1 MKNSRQ
7 PSAIGETPKQKHHQ
21 QRDSFPEGFRES
33 RAESH
38 SSGSRKPR
46 AESRS
51 CRRLMISDS
60 QYHIH
65 SLFAALIIFILT
77 SSAVNAVTFTDV
89 TNEAGINFQHS
100 GGTRSS
106 LLPEDMGSGAGFA
119 DIDNDG
125 DIDLYIV
132 NIPGPFTQDA
142 DSRAGNMNALYRNN
156 GDGTFTDITRAAGVG
171 HQGYGMGC
179 VFADY
184 DADADLDLYLTNY
197 GANVLYRN
205 NGNSTFTDVTEIAGV
220 GCELWSTGAAFADV
234 DGDTDLD
241 LYVCNYV
248 TYDLDQ
254 LEQMKEESLQ
264 SGKPVPSAL
273 NPHVFEPQDNVFY
286 RNNGDGTFTDVTV
299 EVGVA
304 AAGGRSMQ
312 AIFSDFD
319 NDNDL
324 DLYVAN
330 DTSTNHVYR
339 NNGDGTFAD
348 VSDES
353 WAADF
358 RGSMGLTAG
367 DYDADGDI
375 DLFMSHWVDEEN
387 ALYRNLF
394 KEAIS
399 HQPSAISKTDRAGK
413 RQQQPQRVTDS
424 RKPKAESQYIR
435 FVDESYTAML
445 AEESIKQ
452 IGWGTAFFDYDNDG
466 DLDIFVT
473 NGSTFQELK
482 QPEVLIPQPDALFR
496 NDGDG
501 MFTDV
506 SESTGIASLP
516 IRVGRGA
523 TFGDY
528 DNDGDVDIFIVNNR
542 APPTLLRNEGDRSI
556 LTGRNNW
563 LHVKLI
569 GTGANRDAIGAKIQ
583 VKTADRTQIRE
594 IYAGDSYMSFSSLVA
609 EFGVG
614 SAKRIETLQITWQNG
629 DTQTRHNIPVN
640 QRIQITQK

>member
-1 MKNSRQ
+1 M
-7 PSAIGETPKQKHHQ
+7 
-21 QRDSFPEGFRES
+21 
-33 RAESH
+33 H
-38 SSGSRKPR
+38 S
-46 AESRS
+46 
-51 CRRLMISDS
+51 I
-60 QYHIH
+60 
-65 SLFAALIIFILT
+65 FATLAIFILAPIT
-77 SSAVNAVTFTDV
+77 VNAVTFVDV
-89 TNEAGINFQHS
+89 TNEAGIQFRHS
-100 GGTRSS
+100 SGTRSS

-132 NIPGPFTQDA
+132 NIPGPFTQEGVA
-142 DSRAGNMNALYRNN
+142 ARSPRPYKGNANALYRNN

-184 DADADLDLYLTNY
+184 DGDADLDLYLTNY
-197 GANVLYRN
+197 GENVLYRN
-205 NGNSTFTDVTEIAGV
+205 NGNATFTDVTAAAGV

-248 TYDLDQ
+248 TYDLEQ

-286 RNNGDGTFTDVTV
+286 RNNGDGTFTDTTD
-299 EVGVA
+299 ETGIA

-339 NNGDGTFAD
+339 NDGGGRFTD

-367 DYDADGDI
+367 DYDADGDV

-394 KEAIS
+394 
-399 HQPSAISKTDRAGK
+399 
-413 RQQQPQRVTDS
+413 
-424 RKPKAESQYIR
+424 AEDGATGQIR
-435 FVDESYTAML
+435 FVDESYTSLL

-452 IGWGTAFFDYDNDG
+452 IGWGTSLFDYDNDG

-473 NGSTFQELK
+473 NGSTFQELR
-482 QPEVLIPQPDALFR
+482 QPEVLIPQADMLFR
-496 NDGDG
+496 NNGDET
-501 MFTDV
+501 FTNV
-506 SESTGIASLP
+506 SQEVGIAALP

-528 DNDGDVDIFIVNNR
+528 DNDGDVDIFVVNNH
-542 APPTLLRNEGDRSI
+542 APPTLLRNEGGNRS
-556 LTGRNNW
+556 NW
-563 LHVKLI
+563 LQVKLV
-569 GTGANRDAIGAKIQ
+569 GSGENPDAIGAKIQ
-583 VKTADRTQIRE
+583 VKTADQTQIRE
-594 IYAGDSYMSFSSLVA
+594 IYAGESYMSFNSLIA

-614 SAKRIETLQITWQNG
+614 HATQIETLQVTWQNG
-629 DTQTRHNIPVN
+629 ETQKLHNVPAN
-640 QRIQITQK
+640 QRIRVTQEKLQ

>member
-1 MKNSRQ
+1 M
-7 PSAIGETPKQKHHQ
+7 
-21 QRDSFPEGFRES
+21 
-33 RAESH
+33 H
-38 SSGSRKPR
+38 S
-46 AESRS
+46 
-51 CRRLMISDS
+51 I
-60 QYHIH
+60 
-65 SLFAALIIFILT
+65 FATLAIFILT
-77 SSAVNAVTFTDV
+77 PITVNAVTFVDV
-89 TNEAGINFQHS
+89 TNEAGIRFQHS
-100 GGTRSS
+100 SGTRSS

-125 DIDLYIV
+125 NIDLYIV
-132 NIPGPFTQDA
+132 NIPGPFTQNGKNNK
-142 DSRAGNMNALYRNN
+142 GNTNALYLNN
-156 GDGTFTDITRAAGVG
+156 GDGTFMDITRAAGVG
-171 HQGYGMGC
+171 HQGFGMGC

-184 DADADLDLYLTNY
+184 DGDADLDLYLTNY
-197 GANVLYRN
+197 GENVLYRN
-205 NGNSTFTDVTEIAGV
+205 NGNATFTDVTDAAGV

-248 TYDLDQ
+248 TYNLEA

-286 RNNGDGTFTDVTV
+286 RNDGDGTFTDATA
-299 EVGVA
+299 ETGIA
-304 AAGGRSMQ
+304 AGGGRSMQ
-312 AIFSDFD
+312 ALFSDFD

-330 DTSTNHVYR
+330 DTTTNHIYR
-339 NNGDGTFAD
+339 NDGSGNFMD
-348 VSDES
+348 VSTES

-394 KEAIS
+394 
-399 HQPSAISKTDRAGK
+399 
-413 RQQQPQRVTDS
+413 
-424 RKPKAESQYIR
+424 AEDGATGQIR
-435 FVDESYTAML
+435 FVDESYTSLL

-452 IGWGTAFFDYDNDG
+452 IGWGTTLFDYDNDG

-482 QPEVLIPQPDALFR
+482 RPEVLIPQADMLFR
-496 NDGDG
+496 NNGDET
-501 MFTDV
+501 FTNV
-506 SESTGIASLP
+506 SQEAGIATLP

-523 TFGDY
+523 AFGDY
-528 DNDGDVDIFIVNNR
+528 DNDGDIDIFIVNNH
-542 APPTLLRNEGDRSI
+542 APPTLLRNEGGNRS
-556 LTGRNNW
+556 NW
-563 LHVKLI
+563 VYVKLV
-569 GTGANRDAIGAKIQ
+569 GAGANRDAIGAKIQ
-583 VKTADRTQIRE
+583 VKTADQTQVRE
-594 IYAGDSYMSFSSLVA
+594 IYAGESYMSANSFVA

-614 SAKRIETLQITWQNG
+614 EATQIETLQVTWQNG
-629 DTQTRHNIPVN
+629 ETQKLHNVPAN
-640 QRIQITQK
+640 QRIRITQE

>member
-1 MKNSRQ
+1 MKNSFQFSVFSFQFSVKRFSSNRILFLTTDNRLLTTI
-7 PSAIGETPKQKHHQ
+7 PLIAILA
-21 QRDSFPEGFRES
+21 F
-33 RAESH
+33 A
-38 SSGSRKPR
+38 
-46 AESRS
+46 
-51 CRRLMISDS
+51 IS
-60 QYHIH
+60 
-65 SLFAALIIFILT
+65 LLT
-77 SSAVNAVTFTDV
+77 AMTLNAVTFTDV
-89 TNEAGINFQHS
+89 TSEAGIDFQHS
-100 GGTRSS
+100 SGTRSS

-125 DIDLYIV
+125 DIDLYVV
-132 NIPGPFTQDA
+132 NIPGPFTQNGRGEVTSPVHNGSA
-142 DSRAGNMNALYRNN
+142 NALYLNN

-171 HQGYGMGC
+171 HRGYGMGC

-184 DADADLDLYLTNY
+184 DGDADLDLYLTNY

-205 NGNSTFTDVTEIAGV
+205 NGDSTFTDVTEIAGV

-248 TYDLDQ
+248 TYDLEQ

-286 RNNGDGTFTDVTV
+286 RNNGDGTFTDVTADA
-299 EVGVA
+299 GIA

-312 AIFSDFD
+312 AVFSDFD

-387 ALYRNLF
+387 ALYRNLL
-394 KEAIS
+394 KEDGI
-399 HQPSAISKTDRAGK
+399 
-413 RQQQPQRVTDS
+413 
-424 RKPKAESQYIR
+424 AERIR

-452 IGWGTAFFDYDNDG
+452 IGWGTALFDYDNDG

-506 SESTGIASLP
+506 SESTGIAALP
-516 IRVGRGA
+516 LRVGRGA

-528 DNDGDVDIFIVNNR
+528 DNDGDVDIFIVNNH
-542 APPTLLRNEGDRSI
+542 APPTLLRNESI
-556 LTGRNNW
+556 VGARLPRPYTGRNNW

-569 GTGANRDAIGAKIQ
+569 GAGANRDAIGAKIQ
-583 VKTADRTQIRE
+583 VKTANQTQIRE

-614 SAKRIETLQITWQNG
+614 NATRIETLQITWQNG
-629 DTQTRHNIPVN
+629 EIQKLHNVPAN
-640 QRIQITQK
+640 QQIRITQKQDP

>member
-1 MKNSRQ
+1 MRLFLLTL
-7 PSAIGETPKQKHHQ
+7 AIVVLTPMTLQ
-21 QRDSFPEGFRES
+21 
-33 RAESH
+33 
-38 SSGSRKPR
+38 
-46 AESRS
+46 
-51 CRRLMISDS
+51 
-60 QYHIH
+60 
-65 SLFAALIIFILT
+65 
-77 SSAVNAVTFTDV
+77 AVTFVDV
-89 TNEAGINFQHS
+89 TNEAGIRFQHS
-100 GGTRSS
+100 SGTRSS

-132 NIPGPFTQDA
+132 NIPGPFTQDG
-142 DSRAGNMNALYRNN
+142 GNNKGNANALYLNN

-184 DADADLDLYLTNY
+184 DGDADLDLYLTNY
-197 GANVLYRN
+197 GKNILYRN
-205 NGNSTFTDVTEIAGV
+205 DGNATFTDVTKVAGV

-248 TYDLDQ
+248 TYDLEQ

-286 RNNGDGTFTDVTV
+286 RNNGDGTFTDATD
-299 EVGVA
+299 ETGIA

-312 AIFSDFD
+312 AVFSDFD

-330 DTSTNHVYR
+330 DTTTNHIYR
-339 NNGDGTFAD
+339 NDGGRVFTD
-348 VSDES
+348 VSAES

-394 KEAIS
+394 TEDGGTE
-399 HQPSAISKTDRAGK
+399 Q
-413 RQQQPQRVTDS
+413 
-424 RKPKAESQYIR
+424 IR
-435 FVDESYTAML
+435 FVDESYTSLL

-452 IGWGTAFFDYDNDG
+452 IGWGTTLFDYDNDG

-482 QPEVLIPQPDALFR
+482 QPEVLIPQPDMLFR
-496 NDGDG
+496 NDGDET
-501 MFTDV
+501 FSNV
-506 SESTGIASLP
+506 SQEAGIAALP

-523 TFGDY
+523 AFGDY
-528 DNDGDVDIFIVNNR
+528 DNDGDVDIFIVNNH
-542 APPTLLRNEGDRSI
+542 APPTLLRNEG
-556 LTGRNNW
+556 GNRNNW
-563 LHVKLI
+563 VYVKLV
-569 GTGANRDAIGAKIQ
+569 GTGANRNAIGAKIRVQTANQTQ
-583 VKTADRTQIRE
+583 VRE
-594 IYAGDSYMSFSSLVA
+594 IYAGESYMSSNSFVA

-614 SAKRIETLQITWQNG
+614 NATQIETLQVTWQNG
-629 DTQTRHNIPVN
+629 KTQKLHNIPTN
-640 QRIQITQK
+640 QQIRITQK

>member
-1 MKNSRQ
+1 MVKTDNSNM
-7 PSAIGETPKQKHHQ
+7 
-21 QRDSFPEGFRES
+21 
-33 RAESH
+33 
-38 SSGSRKPR
+38 PR
-46 AESRS
+46 VYSIIIT
-51 CRRLMISDS
+51 LV
-60 QYHIH
+60 
-65 SLFAALIIFILT
+65 IFILT
-77 SSAVNAVTFTDV
+77 SMTVGAVTFVDV
-89 TNEAGINFQHS
+89 TDEAGIHFRHS
-100 GGTRSS
+100 SGTRSS

-132 NIPGPFTQDA
+132 NISGPFTQGGRGGEYNTRNGFGLFKDQIPPPVRENA
-142 DSRAGNMNALYRNN
+142 NALYRNN

-184 DADADLDLYLTNY
+184 DGDADLDLYLTTY
-197 GANVLYRN
+197 GENVLYRN
-205 NGNSTFTDVTEIAGV
+205 NGNATFTDVTEAAGV
-220 GCELWSTGAAFADV
+220 DCELWSTGAAFADV

-248 TYDLDQ
+248 TYDLEQ

-286 RNNGDGTFTDVTV
+286 RNNGDGTFTDATD
-299 EVGVA
+299 ETGIA
-304 AAGGRSMQ
+304 AVGGRSMQ

-319 NDNDL
+319 NDNDV

-330 DTSTNHVYR
+330 DTSTNHIYR
-339 NNGDGTFAD
+339 NDGGGVFTD
-348 VSDES
+348 VSAES

-387 ALYRNLF
+387 ALYRNLL
-394 KEAIS
+394 KETVGSQQSAVGKEPFVAES
-399 HQPSAISKTDRAGK
+399 DTQPPHTE
-413 RQQQPQRVTDS
+413 S
-424 RKPKAESQYIR
+424 RKPKAESQHIR

-452 IGWGTAFFDYDNDG
+452 IGWGTTLFDYDNDG

-473 NGSTFQELK
+473 NGSTFQELR
-482 QPEVLIPQPDALFR
+482 QPEVLIPQADMLFR
-496 NDGDG
+496 NNGDET
-501 MFTDV
+501 FTDV
-506 SESTGIASLP
+506 SQEAGIAALP

-528 DNDGDVDIFIVNNR
+528 DNDGDVDIFIVNNH
-542 APPTLLRNEGDRSI
+542 APPTLLRNEGGNRS
-556 LTGRNNW
+556 NW
-563 LHVKLI
+563 LHVKLV
-569 GTGANRDAIGAKIQ
+569 GTEANRNAIGAKIQ
-583 VKTADRTQIRE
+583 VKTADQTQIRE
-594 IYAGDSYMSFSSLVA
+594 IYAGDSYMSFNSLIA

-614 SAKRIETLQITWQNG
+614 NATQIETLQVTWQNG
-629 DTQTRHNIPVN
+629 ETQKLHNIPAN
-640 QRIQITQK
+640 QRIHITQK

>member
-7 PSAIGETPKQKHHQ
+7 PSAVSRQPSARGLPRSESSPENLLT
-21 QRDSFPEGFRES
+21 DSRWLI
-33 RAESH
+33 A
-38 SSGSRKPR
+38 
-46 AESRS
+46 
-51 CRRLMISDS
+51 DS

-65 SLFAALIIFILT
+65 SFFAALAIFMLT
-77 SSAVNAVTFTDV
+77 SITVNAVTFTEV
-89 TNEAGINFQHS
+89 TNEAGIDFQHS
-100 GGTRSS
+100 DGTRSS

-132 NIPGPFTQDA
+132 NIPGPFTQDR
-142 DSRAGNMNALYRNN
+142 DSNKGNANALYRNN
-156 GDGTFTDITRAAGVG
+156 GDGTFTDITRTAGVG

-184 DADADLDLYLTNY
+184 DGDADLDLYLTNY

-286 RNNGDGTFTDVTV
+286 RNNADGTFTDATTEV
-299 EVGVA
+299 EIA

-312 AIFSDFD
+312 AVFSDFD
-319 NDNDL
+319 NDNHL

-394 KEAIS
+394 KE
-399 HQPSAISKTDRAGK
+399 DG
-413 RQQQPQRVTDS
+413 V
-424 RKPKAESQYIR
+424 AERIR
-435 FVDESYTAML
+435 FVDESYTALL

-452 IGWGTAFFDYDNDG
+452 IGWGTALFDYDNDG

-482 QPEVLIPQPDALFR
+482 RPEVLIPQPDALFR

-501 MFTDV
+501 VFTDV
-506 SESTGIASLP
+506 SESTGIAALRL
-516 IRVGRGA
+516 RVGRGA

-528 DNDGDVDIFIVNNR
+528 DNDGDVDIFVVNNR
-542 APPTLLRNEGDRSI
+542 APPTLLRNEG
-556 LTGRNNW
+556 GNRNNW

-583 VKTADRTQIRE
+583 VKTADQTQIRE
-594 IYAGDSYMSFSSLVA
+594 IYAGDSYMSFNSFVA
-609 EFGVG
+609 EFGVRN
-614 SAKRIETLQITWQNG
+614 AKRIETLQITWQNG
-629 DTQTRHNIPVN
+629 NTQTLHNVPVN
-640 QRIQITQK
+640 QRIRITQKQEP

>member
-1 MKNSRQ
+1 M
-7 PSAIGETPKQKHHQ
+7 
-21 QRDSFPEGFRES
+21 
-33 RAESH
+33 
-38 SSGSRKPR
+38 SSNLLERTAKKIKKI
-46 AESRS
+46 AV
-51 CRRLMISDS
+51 
-60 QYHIH
+60 
-65 SLFAALIIFILT
+65 FAIFILT
-77 SSAVNAVTFTDV
+77 PIIVNAVTFTDV
-89 TNEAGINFQHS
+89 TSEAGIDFQHS
-100 GGTRSS
+100 SGTRSS

-132 NIPGPFTQDA
+132 NIPGPFTQDGG
-142 DSRAGNMNALYRNN
+142 SNKGNANALYRNN
-156 GDGTFTDITRAAGVG
+156 GDGTFTNITRAAGVG

-184 DADADLDLYLTNY
+184 DGDADLDLYLTNY

-220 GCELWSTGAAFADV
+220 SCELWSTGAAFADV

-286 RNNGDGTFTDVTV
+286 RNNGDGTFTDATA
-299 EVGVA
+299 EAGVA
-304 AAGGRSMQ
+304 ATGGRSMQ
-312 AIFSDFD
+312 PVFSDFD

-387 ALYRNLF
+387 ALYRNLL
-394 KEAIS
+394 KEDGI
-399 HQPSAISKTDRAGK
+399 
-413 RQQQPQRVTDS
+413 
-424 RKPKAESQYIR
+424 AERIR

-501 MFTDV
+501 VFTDM
-506 SESTGIASLP
+506 SGSTGIAALP
-516 IRVGRGA
+516 LRVGRGA

-528 DNDGDVDIFIVNNR
+528 DNDGDVDIFIVNNH
-542 APPTLLRNEGDRSI
+542 APPTLLRNNDGN
-556 LTGRNNW
+556 RNNW

-583 VKTADRTQIRE
+583 VKTADQTQIRE

-614 SAKRIETLQITWQNG
+614 NATRIETVQVTWQNG
-629 DTQTRHNIPVN
+629 DTHTRHNIPVN
-640 QRIQITQK
+640 QRIQIRQK

>member
-1 MKNSRQ
+1 MIFKCSRGVKAPDLLNNGSGLRIACAVVAGFGLHPFLKTQ
-7 PSAIGETPKQKHHQ
+7 TENQKLETDMRFFLLTLAIVV
-21 QRDSFPEGFRES
+21 
-33 RAESH
+33 
-38 SSGSRKPR
+38 
-46 AESRS
+46 
-51 CRRLMISDS
+51 
-60 QYHIH
+60 
-65 SLFAALIIFILT
+65 LT
-77 SSAVNAVTFTDV
+77 STTLEAVTFVDV
-89 TNEAGINFQHS
+89 TSETGIRFQHS
-100 GGTRSS
+100 SGTRSS

-132 NIPGPFTQDA
+132 NIPGPFTQDR
-142 DSRAGNMNALYRNN
+142 DTNKGNANVLYRNN
-156 GDGTFTDITRAAGVG
+156 GDGTFTDITRTAGVG

-184 DADADLDLYLTNY
+184 DGDADLDLYLTNY
-197 GANVLYRN
+197 GENVLYRN
-205 NGNSTFTDVTEIAGV
+205 NGDATFTDVTANAGV
-220 GCELWSTGAAFADV
+220 ECELWSTGAAFADV

-248 TYDLDQ
+248 TYDLEA

-286 RNNGDGTFTDVTV
+286 RNNGDGTFTDATD
-299 EVGVA
+299 ETGIA
-304 AAGGRSMQ
+304 AVGGRSMQ

-330 DTSTNHVYR
+330 DTTTNHVYR
-339 NNGDGTFAD
+339 NDGGGNFTD
-348 VSDES
+348 VSTES

-367 DYDADGDI
+367 DYDADGDT

-394 KEAIS
+394 VEDGDTK
-399 HQPSAISKTDRAGK
+399 Q
-413 RQQQPQRVTDS
+413 
-424 RKPKAESQYIR
+424 IR

-445 AEESIKQ
+445 AENSIKQ
-452 IGWGTAFFDYDNDG
+452 IGWGTTLFDYDNDG

-473 NGSTFQELK
+473 NGSTFQELRR
-482 QPEVLIPQPDALFR
+482 PEVLIPQPDMLFR
-496 NDGDG
+496 NNGDET
-501 MFTDV
+501 FTDV
-506 SESTGIASLP
+506 SQEVRIAALP
-516 IRVGRGA
+516 LRVGRGA

-528 DNDGDVDIFIVNNR
+528 DNDGDVDIFVVNNH
-542 APPTLLRNEGDRSI
+542 APPTLLRNEG
-556 LTGRNNW
+556 GNRNNW
-563 LHVKLI
+563 LQVKLI
-569 GTGANRDAIGAKIQ
+569 GTGGNRDAIGAKIQ
-583 VKTADRTQIRE
+583 VKTADQTQVRE
-594 IYAGDSYMSFSSLVA
+594 IYAGDSYMSFNSLVV

-614 SAKRIETLQITWQNG
+614 NATQIETLQVTWQNG
-629 DTQTRHNIPVN
+629 ETQKLHNIPAN
-640 QRIQITQK
+640 QRIRVTQKPE

>member
-1 MKNSRQ
+1 MKNSFQFSVFSFQFSVKRFSSNRTLFLTTDNRLLTTI
-7 PSAIGETPKQKHHQ
+7 PLIAILA
-21 QRDSFPEGFRES
+21 F
-33 RAESH
+33 A
-38 SSGSRKPR
+38 
-46 AESRS
+46 
-51 CRRLMISDS
+51 ISM
-60 QYHIH
+60 
-65 SLFAALIIFILT
+65 LT
-77 SSAVNAVTFTDV
+77 AMTLNAVTFTDV
-89 TNEAGINFQHS
+89 TNEAGIDFQHS
-100 GGTRSS
+100 SGTRSS

-132 NIPGPFTQDA
+132 NTPGPFTQDGG
-142 DSRAGNMNALYRNN
+142 GNKGNANALYRNN
-156 GDGTFTDITRAAGVG
+156 GDGSFTNITRAAGVG

-184 DADADLDLYLTNY
+184 DGDADLDLYLTNY

-205 NGNSTFTDVTEIAGV
+205 NGDSTFTDVTKTAGV

-248 TYDLDQ
+248 TYDLEQ

-273 NPHVFEPQDNVFY
+273 NPHVFDPQDNVFY
-286 RNNGDGTFTDVTV
+286 RNNGDGTFTDTTA
-299 EVGVA
+299 ETGVA
-304 AAGGRSMQ
+304 ATGGRSMQ
-312 AIFSDFD
+312 AVFSDFD

-339 NNGDGTFAD
+339 NTGDGTFAD

-394 KEAIS
+394 KEDGI
-399 HQPSAISKTDRAGK
+399 
-413 RQQQPQRVTDS
+413 
-424 RKPKAESQYIR
+424 AERIR

-501 MFTDV
+501 VFTDV
-506 SESTGIASLP
+506 SESTGIAALP
-516 IRVGRGA
+516 LRVGRGA

-528 DNDGDVDIFIVNNR
+528 DNDGDVDIFIVNNH

-569 GTGANRDAIGAKIQ
+569 GTGGNRDAIGAKIQ
-583 VKTADRTQIRE
+583 VKTSNQTQIRE

-614 SAKRIETLQITWQNG
+614 NATRIETLQITWQNG
-629 DTQTRHNIPVN
+629 ETQTRHNIPVN
-640 QRIQITQK
+640 QRIQIRQE

>member
-1 MKNSRQ
+1 MKNS
-7 PSAIGETPKQKHHQ
+7 HQ
-21 QRDSFPEGFRES
+21 QEIGMEGRKGERMGTQSSSLPIFHPN
-33 RAESH
+33 AE
-38 SSGSRKPR
+38 
-46 AESRS
+46 
-51 CRRLMISDS
+51 S
-60 QYHIH
+60 QYHVYAFFVV
-65 SLFAALIIFILT
+65 FAISMLSVSMTL
-77 SSAVNAVTFTDV
+77 SAATFVDV
-89 TNEAGINFQHS
+89 TNEAGIHFQHS
-100 GGTRSS
+100 SGTRSS

-132 NIPGPFTQDA
+132 NIPGPFVDEAFQSEGIEQRSQLTQDG
-142 DSRAGNMNALYRNN
+142 DSNKGNANALYRNN

-184 DADADLDLYLTNY
+184 DGDTDLDLYLTNY
-197 GANVLYRN
+197 GENVLYRN
-205 NGNSTFTDVTEIAGV
+205 NGNATFTDVTDAAGV
-220 GCELWSTGAAFADV
+220 SCELWSTGAAFADV

-248 TYDLDQ
+248 TYDLEE

-286 RNNGDGTFTDVTV
+286 RNNGDGTFTDATD
-299 EVGVA
+299 ETGVA
-304 AAGGRSMQ
+304 AVGGRSMQ

-330 DTSTNHVYR
+330 DTSTNHIYR
-339 NNGDGTFAD
+339 NDGSGNFTD
-348 VSDES
+348 VSTES

-367 DYDADGDI
+367 DYDADGDT
-375 DLFMSHWVDEEN
+375 DLFMTHWVDEEN

-394 KEAIS
+394 
-399 HQPSAISKTDRAGK
+399 
-413 RQQQPQRVTDS
+413 
-424 RKPKAESQYIR
+424 AEDGATEQIR

-445 AEESIKQ
+445 AEGSIKQ
-452 IGWGTAFFDYDNDG
+452 IGWGTTLFDFDNDG

-473 NGSTFQELK
+473 NGSTFQELR
-482 QPEVLIPQPDALFR
+482 QPEVLIPQADMLFR
-496 NDGDG
+496 NNGDET
-501 MFTDV
+501 FTDV
-506 SESTGIASLP
+506 SQETGIAALP
-516 IRVGRGA
+516 LRVGRGA

-528 DNDGDVDIFIVNNR
+528 DNDGDVDIFVVNNH
-542 APPTLLRNEGDRSI
+542 ASPTLLRNEG
-556 LTGRNNW
+556 GNRNNW
-563 LHVKLI
+563 LQVKLVGA
-569 GTGANRDAIGAKIQ
+569 GTNRDAIGAKIQ
-583 VKTADRTQIRE
+583 VKTADQTQVRE
-594 IYAGDSYMSFSSLVA
+594 IYAGDSYMSFNSLIA

-614 SAKRIETLQITWQNG
+614 NATQIEMLQVTWQNG
-629 DTQTRHNIPVN
+629 ETQKLHNVPTN
-640 QRIQITQK
+640 QRIRITQE